1 MPEMIQCPKC
11 GTAIEVTKA
20 LSVGV
25 AARLRSE
32 ILAEVVE
39 KEARLAEREGQLQ
52 EQQLKMQATLKQRVE
67 EEGKRQRAEAL
78 TQAREERRAELL
90 KLNEDLKKSNEALA
104 DARKAQAAL
113 KQKEAALAERE
124 VQLREQQAK
133 IQATVSQKVEAE
145 KVRLRAEALKQAR
158 EENSAELQ
166 ALSEDLKE
174 SKDALAQA
182 RKAQAALKKRERELA
197 DREGSLEATLEDRL
211 AQEREGIRVKAREL
225 ALKEAGKQSAR
236 EKEELEE
243 ARRQLAEKDAKL
255 ETARQ
260 TERALLKQKREVE
273 QKAADLDLEVERR
286 LTAGASKIREETRA
300 AVIETQ
306 RIKEKEKDEQI
317 ESLRRKIDELKQKAE
332 QGSQQLQGEA
342 QELVLEELLRGAFPY
357 DAIEPVAK
365 GVHGGDVL
373 QTVRDSS
380 GAPCG
385 TILWESKRTK
395 AWSDSWLA
403 KVRDDR
409 GEAKATLAVIVSQ
422 AMPAGRTSFDRMT
435 DIWVTAWPFA
445 VPLATA
451 LRSELIQVAAA
462 KRAMQGQHGKM
473 EMLYEYLSGPVFKN
487 RIEGMVEAFKALK
500 EDLDAE
506 KRATLRLWAKRE
518 QQLTRAT
525 AASSG
530 FYGDLQGIIGGS
542 LPELPSMSL
551 ALPPGRD
558 AASPDDAPV
567 VEGGSQLEKV
577 LRFLGGSWG
586 EHSKAEILAGAGISE
601 DSWPELA
608 RQLAAHPSVVK
619 TGEKRGTRY
628 AWADSQD

>member
-1 MPEMIQCPKC
+1 MPEMIKCPKC
-11 GTAIEVTKA
+11 GTEIEVTKA

-32 ILAEVVE
+32 ILAEVAQ
-39 KEARLAEREGQLQ
+39 KEATLAEREEHLK
-52 EQQLKMQATLKQRVE
+52 EQQLKMQATLQQRVE
-67 EEGKRQRAEAL
+67 EEGKRQRKEAL
-78 TQAREERRAELL
+78 AQAREERRAELL
-90 KLNEDLKKSNEALA
+90 KLNDELKKSNDALA
-104 DARKAQAAL
+104 DARKAQATL
-113 KQKEAALAERE
+113 KQKEASLAERE
-124 VQLREQQAK
+124 AQLSEQRAK
-133 IQATVSQKVEAE
+133 IQATVSQRVEAE
-145 KVRLRAEALKQAR
+145 RVRLRAEALKQAR

-166 ALSEDLKE
+166 TLSEELKE
-174 SKDALAQA
+174 SKDAVAQA

-211 AQEREGIRVKAREL
+211 AQEREAIRAKAREQ
-225 ALKEAGKQSAR
+225 ALKEAGKQTAK

-243 ARRQLAEKDAKL
+243 ARRQLAEKEAQL

-260 TERALLKQKREVE
+260 AERALLKQRRELD
-273 QKAADLDLEVERR
+273 QKTADLELEVERR
-286 LTAGASKIREETRA
+286 LTDGASKIREETRA
-300 AVIETQ
+300 AILETQ

-342 QELVLEELLRGAFPY
+342 QELVLEELLRSAFPL
-357 DAIEPVAK
+357 DAIAPVAK

-380 GAPCG
+380 GGPCG

-395 AWSDSWLA
+395 AWSDGWLA

-409 GEAKATLAVIVSQ
+409 GEAKATVAVIVTQ
-422 AMPAGRTSFDRMT
+422 AMPAGCTNFDRLT
-435 DIWVTAWPFA
+435 DIWVTAWPLA

-462 KRAMQGQHGKM
+462 KRAMQGQQGKM
-473 EMLYEYLSGPVFKN
+473 EMLYGYLSGPVFKN
-487 RIEGMVEAFKALK
+487 RVEGMVEAFKALK

-506 KRATLRLWAKRE
+506 KRVTLRLWAKRE

-542 LPELPSMSL
+542 LPELPSLSL
-551 ALPPGRD
+551 ALPPGQD
-558 AASPDDAPV
+558 GASSGAATAVAASNELDLV
-567 VEGGSQLEKV
+567 LQFLE
-577 LRFLGGSWG
+577 GSWG
-586 EHSKAEILAGAGISE
+586 EHSKGEILAGTGIPNE
-601 DSWPELA
+601 SWPQLA
-608 RQLAAHPSVVK
+608 QQLAAHPRVVR

-628 AWADSQD
+628 AWGEIDG